1 MTDSSTTKDG
11 GEMVGMTLNKPAQEL
26 VSARARGLRLLSL
39 DNGVLYGLSTL
50 YVLKGIMDRF
60 NSGLEGTPPKKPYEV
75 FDLIGG
81 IGTGGY
87 VGSLCY

>member
-11 GEMVGMTLNKPAQEL
+11 GGMVGMTLNKPAEEL
-26 VSARARGLRLLSL
+26 ASARARGLSLLSL
-39 DNGVLYGLSTL
+39 DNGVVHGLSTL
-50 YVLKGIMDRF
+50 YILKGIMDRL
-60 NSGLEGTPPKKPYEV
+60 NGGLEGRPPKKPCEV

>member
-1 MTDSSTTKDG
+1 MTDPSTTKDG
-11 GEMVGMTLNKPAQEL
+11 GEMAGKTLNKPADEL
-26 VSARARGLRLLSL
+26 ASARARGLCLLSL

-50 YVLKGIMDRF
+50 YVLKGIMDRL
-60 NSGLEGTPPKKPYEV
+60 NSRLESRPPKKPCEV